1 MKKILLTLAVAAAS
15 VVAANAQF
23 LIGGDLG
30 FTYGSNEGFETPAN
44 VNVDNS
50 TIGFQIEPKVGY
62 ELSDAMSVGAYL
74 GFGYQ
79 KQENNLTNTDV
90 KTTTWEVAPF
100 LRYNCLSFGKFTVA
114 AEATIGVAGE
124 SVADNYST
132 ISFGV
137 NVTPWLV
144 YNLNE
149 KWSLETGLNF
159 LNLGWNYSSTDYD
172 LAGVDDL
179 KTNAFGIGVDANNI
193 FNVGAI
199 TVGATYKF

>member
-30 FTYGSNEGFETPAN
+30 FTYGSNEQKNAIDTT
-44 VNVDNS
+44 
-50 TIGFQIEPKVGY
+50 TIGFNINPKVGY

-74 GFGYQ
+74 GFGYT
-79 KQENNLTNTDV
+79 KAEDDILNTET

-114 AEATIGVAGE
+114 AEATIGVWGR
-124 SVADNYST
+124 SIADASST
-132 ISFGV
+132 IGFGV

-172 LAGVDDL
+172 AAGVEDL